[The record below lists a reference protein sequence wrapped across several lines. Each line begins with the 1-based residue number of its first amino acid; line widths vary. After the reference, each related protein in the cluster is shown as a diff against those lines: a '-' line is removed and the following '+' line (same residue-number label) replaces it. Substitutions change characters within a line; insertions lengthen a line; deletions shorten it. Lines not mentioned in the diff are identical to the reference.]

1 MAKIRL
7 DKVNDKK
14 VISVKAHKALEDGAF
29 VAIKTVIGEAS
40 LEREVYLA
48 QDLVG
53 GEAKGR
59 IAMVAMDVHRYE
71 DLGYRDDRVKE
82 YGWDKKCK
90 ENDIVRAYI
99 LDAGDIISTNDAE
112 LVAMNAGDLLK
123 AGAGK
128 LVKTETDADAV
139 AMVIA
144 KEKWCGVDVAVIQF
158 L

>member
-29 VAIKTVIGEAS
+29 VAIKTVIGEAT

-59 IAMVAMDVHRYE
+59 IVMIAMDVHRYE
-71 DLGYRDDRVKE
+71 DLGFRDDRVKE
-82 YGWDKKCK
+82 YGMDKRCK
-90 ENDIVRAYI
+90 QNDIVRAYI
-99 LDAGDIISTNDAE
+99 LDAGDIISTDNEE
-112 LVAMNAGDLLK
+112 LVRKEVGTLLK

-128 LVKTETDADAV
+128 LVDGATEADAV
-139 AMVIA
+139 AVVIA

>member
-1 MAKIRL
+1 MARIRL
-7 DKVNDKK
+7 DKVNDRK
-14 VISVKAHKALEDGAF
+14 VVSVKAHKDLEDGAF
-29 VAIKTVIGEAS
+29 VAIKTVIGEAT

-71 DLGYRDDRVKE
+71 DLGFRDDRVKE
-82 YGWDKKCK
+82 YGMDKRCK
-90 ENDIVRAYI
+90 QNDIVRAYI
-99 LDAGDIISTNDAE
+99 LDAGDIISTDNEE
-112 LVAMNAGDLLK
+112 LVGKEVGTLLK

-128 LVKTETDADAV
+128 LVDGATEADAV
-139 AMVIA
+139 AVVIA
-144 KEKWCGVDVAVIQF
+144 KEKWCGVNVAVIQF

>member
-1 MAKIRL
+1 MARIRL

-29 VAIKTVIGEAS
+29 VAIKTVIGEAT

-59 IAMVAMDVHRYE
+59 IVMIAMDVHRYE
-71 DLGYRDDRVKE
+71 DLGFRDDRVKE
-82 YGWDKKCK
+82 YGMDKRCK
-90 ENDIVRAYI
+90 QNDIVRAYI

-112 LVAMNAGDLLK
+112 LVAMNAGDVLK

-128 LVKTETDADAV
+128 LVSGGTDADAV
-139 AMVIA
+139 AMIIA
-144 KEKWCGVDVAVIQF
+144 KEVWCGANVAVIQF